1 MFLNRSEKYQSV
13 IGFGGAF
20 TDAASYIFSKL
31 NPELQSQVIEMYFS
45 EDGLHYNMARLPM
58 GSCDFSLENYNYA
71 NTSGDVNLTH
81 FSIDH
86 DKANIIP
93 FMQRA
98 NATIRKRSG
107 DSLNI
112 VASPCMEPS
121 KLVKRK

>member
-31 NPELQSQVIEMYFS
+31 NPELQYQVIEMYFS

-81 FSIDH
+81 SPLTMTRPISSH
-86 DKANIIP
+86 SCREP
-93 FMQRA
+93 MPQ
-98 NATIRKRSG
+98 SG
-107 DSLNI
+107 RGQVIL
-112 VASPCMEPS
+112 
-121 KLVKRK
+121 